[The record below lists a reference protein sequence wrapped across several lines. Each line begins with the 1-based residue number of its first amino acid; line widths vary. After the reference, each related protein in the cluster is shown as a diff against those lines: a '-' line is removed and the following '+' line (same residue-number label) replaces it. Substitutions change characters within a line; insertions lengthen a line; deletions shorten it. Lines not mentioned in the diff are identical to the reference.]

1 MGGQRFGEMEVWAL
15 EAYGAAHTL
24 QEILTVKSDDVS
36 GRVKT
41 YESIIKGENIPKA
54 GVPESFKVLIKE
66 FQSLCLDVNV
76 LGERNEIIDIKDDED
91 EDLVEDLEQVEA
103 SADGEFVEE
112 LDDIEFEEISE
123 VDILEDDGDIESEDL
138 DFLDSDIL
146 SSSSSDDEDEEFM

>member
-1 MGGQRFGEMEVWAL
+1 M
-15 EAYGAAHTL
+15 
-24 QEILTVKSDDVS
+24 
-36 GRVKT
+36 
-41 YESIIKGENIPKA
+41 
-54 GVPESFKVLIKE
+54 
-66 FQSLCLDVNV
+66 
-76 LGERNEIIDIKDDED
+76 
-91 EDLVEDLEQVEA
+91 VEDLEQVEA